1 MTQAPA
7 VVCGGVSGAVNLPA
21 LLTRQ
26 HTIVGS
32 LKLRY
37 HDFLIRGNQELQREA
52 MGMYVC
58 NVLVMISLSIS
69 ELRVDEIL
77 HEETNQTPS

>member
-1 MTQAPA
+1 MRGA
-7 VVCGGVSGAVNLPA
+7 GGLEWRCQLASATYA
-21 LLTRQ
+21 R
-26 HTIVGS
+26 HTTVGS

-37 HDFLIRGNQELQREA
+37 HDFLIQGNQELQREA
-52 MGMYVC
+52 MVMYVC

-77 HEETNQTPS
+77 NKELTKHLHED